1 VIAGIDLRTYG
12 TNKKNNEL
20 VLKHTIAD
28 TMFGVTVDNIINFVV
43 KEGPLPP
50 GYRVGA
56 SAGPDADGS
65 IDSHKSFNSLLRPV
79 HKAVDS
85 VSRAVGYFAEQR
97 RRLLTPSIEVV
108 YTVSVKASQV
118 STATLKAQLVA
129 AVETYE
135 FDAMMHNNAIDHG
148 AGELAYTSTLSVG
161 DPATDDSSD
170 DDSAALS
177 TGAIIGIA
185 VGGGGGLLV
194 VGALVYY
201 FSTTKKTSSVSVEG

>member
-28 TMFGVTVDNIINFVV
+28 TMFDVTVDNIINFVV

-50 GYRVGA
+50 GYRVGVG
-56 SAGPDADGS
+56 AGADGS
-65 IDSHKSFNSLLRPV
+65 IDSHKSFNSFLRPV

-97 RRLLTPSIEVV
+97 RRLLTPSIEIV

-118 STATLKAQLVA
+118 SAATLKAQLVA

-148 AGELAYTSTLSVG
+148 AGELSYTSTLSVG
-161 DPATDDSSD
+161 DPATDDDSSD
-170 DDSAALS
+170 DDSPALS

-194 VGALVYY
+194 IGALVFY
-201 FSTTKKTSSVSVEG
+201 FSTTKKASSVSVEG